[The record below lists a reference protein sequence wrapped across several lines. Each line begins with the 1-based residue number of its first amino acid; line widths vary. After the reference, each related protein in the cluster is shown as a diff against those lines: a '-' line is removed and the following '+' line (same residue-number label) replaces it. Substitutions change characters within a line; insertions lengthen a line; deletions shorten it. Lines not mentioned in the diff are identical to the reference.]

1 MNAKK
6 VVGIALILLAV
17 VLIGLVISSV
27 GVNMAHEGPMAGKI
41 TTYKPPFYSH
51 GLWMVV
57 FIALGGLAFLG
68 GLLLTVVGIRETK

>member
-27 GVNMAHEGPMAGKI
+27 GANMAHEGPVAGKI
-41 TTYKPPFYSH
+41 TSYKPPFYSH

-57 FIALGGLAFLG
+57 FIALGGLSFLG
-68 GLLLTVVGIRETK
+68 GLMLTVVGIREMK